1 MVSLR
6 GVESLFL
13 HAYIAKNKLK
23 PCDLNLSERG
33 CIRNFSLIPK
43 IHESYRQF
51 LSSRQSVGDFFES
64 QIVHFQASNNNN
76 PFSTETVE
84 VIQDPLILFS
94 RRKGS
99 SQVIYQTGIS
109 FDKVRL
115 TTPIKMSLPHIF
127 AIHGITDVFDTNNLE
142 AMFELED
149 KHRINI
155 HLYHLNDEMKGYR
168 NSRIPGTR
176 AIYHKDIYIGMRDNE
191 FYWIKK
197 NLTTKR
203 YYCAKPDMIGKCC
216 YWSTIKKN
224 TERHEINCTD
234 QTKIR
239 ADQVKY

>member
-6 GVESLFL
+6 GIESLFL

-33 CIRNFSLIPK
+33 FIRNFNLIPK
-43 IHESYRQF
+43 IHQSYRQF
-51 LSSRQSVGDFFES
+51 KSSRQSVGDFFES
-64 QIVHFQASNNNN
+64 QVIHFQSSRAGQSY
-76 PFSTETVE
+76 STNTVE
-84 VIQDPLILFS
+84 VARDPLVLFALKKSANQIL
-94 RRKGS
+94 
-99 SQVIYQTGIS
+99 YQTGVPFEKI
-109 FDKVRL
+109 KL
-115 TTPIKMSLPHIF
+115 TSPIKMSLPHIF
-127 AIHGITDVFDTNNLE
+127 AIHGITDDFDSDNLE